1 MIGRSARI
9 AGLAFALL
17 AGAPAR
23 AESSL
28 VHFEAPMADGGRV
41 ELAARLVKPDGD
53 GPFAAIVLLH
63 GCDGTDLHS
72 DWVERSFGDWP
83 YAFLDVDSLGPRG
96 VAHACEGYGQVSPT
110 MRARDADAARRWLA
124 AQPFIDKDR
133 IAVMGWSMGAET
145 VLKATSNPYF
155 NEPDRTDRFAAAVAF
170 YPYCPFKLRRPD
182 APMLLLI
189 GGADDWTPPGTCR
202 AMQRI
207 GDDLPPFELVEYPNA
222 THAFDWAEAPA
233 QYFGHRLRH
242 DAAATA
248 DAYARVRAFLAK
260 YLK

>member
-1 MIGRSARI
+1 MIASGAR
-9 AGLAFALL
+9 LACLAIALL
-17 AGAPAR
+17 AAAPAR
-23 AESSL
+23 AESSI
-28 VHFEAPMADGGRV
+28 VHFEATMADGTSV
-41 ELAARLVKPDGD
+41 ELAARLVTPSGA
-53 GPFAAIVLLH
+53 GAFAAVVLLH

-72 DWVERSFGDWP
+72 DWVERSFDDWP
-83 YAFLDVDSLGPRG
+83 YVFLDVDSLGPRG
-96 VAHACEGYGQVSPT
+96 IAHACEGYGQVSSK

-124 AQPFIDKDR
+124 AQPFIDSDR

-145 VLKATSNPYF
+145 ALQVTTNPYF

-189 GGADDWTPPGTCR
+189 GEADDWTPPGTCR
-202 AMQRI
+202 SMERI
-207 GDDLPPFELVEYPNA
+207 GDSLPPFELVEYPNA

-233 QYFGHRLRH
+233 RYFGHRLRY
-242 DAAATA
+242 DAAATE

-260 YLK
+260 